1 MDWYMMNCELL
12 ATCSALGYLEGDVY
26 HREPDCLESVKDLIR
41 YLRHEDETRDVRQQ
55 LGAAQILQNDL
66 LPLLVQYPQD
76 KALFDAVVRLMVN
89 LTQPALLCFGK
100 VPADATARHH
110 FLQVLSYLQAYKE
123 AFASEK
129 VFGVLSEKLYDV
141 LQLDWEQRQEEDT
154 LLIERILLLVRN
166 VLHVPL
172 DPTEEQGVDGD
183 ASVHDRVL
191 WALHISG
198 MDDLL
203 KFLASAQSEQQWA
216 LHVLEIISLM
226 FRDQVSWAE
235 PGTPPQSTR
244 GSADSSAA
252 EPGAA
257 GSAGAGAGGRR
268 ARGGHAGAGD
278 PAAAGAGGEE
288 GPSTAAPVQVRRGP
302 EGLGPHLWGG
312 TAHPV
317 PARHSRFR
325 GSYVI
330 QGLKAI
336 GDNDVVFHKGL
347 HNLQSYSHDLGKE
360 PRRVPRRRQA
370 PPDPGPSRRSARNV
384 RLFLCH
390 FCQDFLEGCY
400 NRLMLLVKDQLLRE
414 KAQQHDET
422 YYLWATAFF
431 MAFNRSRGFR
441 PELVSETVGVRA
453 FHFIEQNLTTYYEM
467 ALMDKK
473 EAVTWARRMHLA
485 LKAYQELLRTVQEMD
500 RSPEP
505 AVRDSS
511 QVIKNNIFYLTEYR
525 ELLLALFRK
534 FDETKQPRAFLR
546 DLVETA
552 HLFLRML
559 ERFCRGRT
567 GLVVQS
573 KRVRRKKKPR
583 APAALAPQ
591 PPSAAEL
598 EELWAGLAPQLQ
610 ACLQGEVPLPE
621 DVVPFDAASE
631 TPVEEQRAEALLR
644 IQGCL
649 RDSQAPKALRLLRCA
664 REVWPEGDVFGPS
677 GVGPSE
683 ETQLLREIFFA
694 ALPRHAPPEAEEP
707 EELEEE
713 EVEEDEEEQTVQ
725 VAEKEFNFMDYL
737 KRFACAPVVRAC
749 ALLLRGYA
757 QNSARTNHCAA
768 RLLHRLARDL
778 RMEALLFQLS
788 LFTLFHRLLND
799 PGAAAHQELV
809 ALAKFIL
816 GKFFAL
822 AATNKKAF
830 VELLFWKNPTAVR
843 EMTEGYSSLREGE
856 GAAAHRAPSWTP
868 QEEQA
873 LRELYWKYKEVEGQD
888 VIAAILAELPAPGRT
903 RRQVVKHLVRLGL
916 ANSAKDFPQQ
926 RKGTR
931 IVLWTE
937 EQEQELE
944 RLFEEFRGSDDV
956 LGNIMKNLTARRSRA
971 RVVEKL
977 LGLGL
982 VAERKELHK
991 KRRRKG
997 RGPEPVQGGLGKGW
1011 GGHPRGAAPPRA
1023 PKTSPWSP
1031 QGEADALVVSAQDS
1045 SAEEGDS
1052 EEEEEEEEEEEAES
1066 DPMEEHWV
1074 PEEGAGQGLVNLL
1087 HQEGLAGPLRWLE
1100 NCLRRTAGDRE
1111 QEGERGQRSGLG
1123 AGARGRADSAPPPPG
1138 LSFPVPLVPLSEENE
1153 DAMEDR
1159 RFRALLR
1166 ELGLRPPASEQES
1179 FWRIP
1184 ATLTPQQLRR
1194 AAASLAHHSPNP
1206 EGLPQHPEELPA
1218 PPRHPQ
1224 APAPGEDLGW
1234 GLRDQAG
1241 GAGAASEPLSVCPAA
1256 EQPPAPL
1263 GSDSESEEP
1272 VPVPLQSGSKRRRRL
1287 DSEDEDGGSPGAE
1300 PAPPASPSE
1309 ADDAP
1314 QPAGRRKRARRLEE
1328 EEEEED

>member
-1 MDWYMMNCELL
+1 MDLYMMNCELL

-66 LPLLVQYPQD
+66 LPILVQHPQD
-76 KALFDAVVRLMVN
+76 KVLFDAVVRLMVN

-100 VPADATARHH
+100 VPPDATSRHH

-129 VFGVLSEKLYDV
+129 VFGVLSEKLYDL

-166 VLHVPL
+166 VLHVPP
-172 DPTEEQGVDGD
+172 DPTEEQSVDGD

-203 KFLASAQSEQQWA
+203 KFLASAQAEQQWA

-226 FRDQVSWAE
+226 FRDQSPEELAAL
-235 PGTPPQSTR
+235 GQ
-244 GSADSSAA
+244 GQAAA
-252 EPGAA
+252 EHGEDTRELETLRQRELAE
-257 GSAGAGAGGRR
+257 RR
-268 ARGGHAGAGD
+268 ARALQR
-278 PAAAGAGGEE
+278 
-288 GPSTAAPVQVRRGP
+288 PS
-302 EGLGPHLWGG
+302 
-312 TAHPV
+312 
-317 PARHSRFR
+317 RHSRFG
-325 GSYVI
+325 GSYVL

-336 GDNDVVFHKGL
+336 GDRDVVFHKGL
-347 HNLQSYSHDLGKE
+347 HNLKSYSHDLGKE
-360 PRRVPRRRQA
+360 TRRVPRRRQA
-370 PPDPGPSRRSARNV
+370 APEAEPPRRSARNV
-384 RLFLCH
+384 RLFLRH

-400 NRLMLLVKDQLLRE
+400 NRLMLLVKDQLVRE

-431 MAFNRSRGFR
+431 MAFNRRRGFR

-473 EAVTWARRMHLA
+473 EAATWARRMHLA

-500 RSPEP
+500 RSPEQ

-511 QVIKNNIFYLTEYR
+511 QVIKSNIFYLMEYR
-525 ELLLALFRK
+525 ELFLALFRK
-534 FDETKQPRAFLR
+534 FDETKQPRSFLR

-559 ERFCRGRT
+559 ERFCRGRA
-567 GLVVQS
+567 GLVV
-573 KRVRRKKKPR
+573 
-583 APAALAPQ
+583 
-591 PPSAAEL
+591 
-598 EELWAGLAPQLQ
+598 
-610 ACLQGEVPLPE
+610 QGEVPLPE

-649 RDSQAPKALRLLRCA
+649 RDARAPQALRLLRSA
-664 REVWPEGDVFGPS
+664 RDVWPEGDVFGPPDA
-677 GVGPSE
+677 GPPE
-683 ETQLLREIFFA
+683 ETQLLREILFA
-694 ALPRHAPPEAEEP
+694 PLPRHVPPEDEAP
-707 EELEEE
+707 EEE
-713 EVEEDEEEQTVQ
+713 EEEDEEEEEETVQ
-725 VAEKEFNFMDYL
+725 VSEKEFNFLDYL
-737 KRFACAPVVRAC
+737 KRFACAPVVRALV
-749 ALLLRGYA
+749 LLLRGYA
-757 QNSARTNHCAA
+757 RNSPRTNHCAA

-788 LFTLFHRLLND
+788 LFALFHRLLSD
-799 PGAAAHQELV
+799 PAAGAHQELV
-809 ALAKFIL
+809 ALAKFVL

-830 VELLFWKNPTAVR
+830 VELLFWKSPAAVR
-843 EMTEGYSSLREGE
+843 EMTEGYGSLREGE
-856 GAAAHRAPSWTP
+856 GAGRSRVPPWTP
-868 QEEQA
+868 QEEQE
-873 LRELYWKYKEVEGQD
+873 LRELYWKYKEVEGED
-888 VIAAILAELPAPGRT
+888 VIAAIVAHLPAPGRT
-903 RRQVVKHLVRLGL
+903 RRQVVKQLVRLGL
-916 ANSAKDFPQQ
+916 ASSAKDFPRE

-931 IVLWTE
+931 LVLWT
-937 EQEQELE
+937 QEQEEELA
-944 RLFEEFRGSDDV
+944 RLFEEFQGSEDV
-956 LGNIMKNLTARRSRA
+956 LGNIMKHLTARRSRA

-982 VAERKELHK
+982 VSERKELYK
-991 KRRRKG
+991 KRRRKSH
-997 RGPEPVQGGLGKGW
+997 GPGPGVA
-1011 GGHPRGAAPPRA
+1011 GASTVP
-1023 PKTSPWSP
+1023 
-1031 QGEADALVVSAQDS
+1031 AQDS
-1045 SAEEGDS
+1045 SAEDGDS
-1052 EEEEEEEEEEEAES
+1052 EEEEEDEAEEG
-1066 DPMEEHWV
+1066 PMEEHWV
-1074 PEEGAGQGLVNLL
+1074 PEEGAGQGLAHHL

-1111 QEGERGQRSGLG
+1111 EDGVSH
-1123 AGARGRADSAPPPPG
+1123 
-1138 LSFPVPLVPLSEENE
+1138 PVPLVPLSEENE

-1166 ELGLRPPASEQES
+1166 QLGLRPPASEQES

-1184 ATLTPQQLRR
+1184 AALTPQQLRR
-1194 AAASLAHHSPNP
+1194 AAASIAHRGPDPPGSP
-1206 EGLPQHPEELPA
+1206 QELLE
-1218 PPRHPQ
+1218 PPRCPRDPD
-1224 APAPGEDLGW
+1224 PAE
-1234 GLRDQAG
+1234 R
-1241 GAGAASEPLSVCPAA
+1241 
-1256 EQPPAPL
+1256 PPAGL

-1272 VPVPLQSGSKRRRRL
+1272 VPVPGAAQPGTKRRREL
-1287 DSEDEDGGSPGAE
+1287 DSEDEDNGGSGAE
-1300 PAPPASPSE
+1300 PDPPAPCSQE
-1309 ADDAP
+1309 DEDEDEDP
-1314 QPAGRRKRARRLEE
+1314 QPLGRRKRVRRVED
-1328 EEEEED
+1328 EEEED

>member
-1 MDWYMMNCELL
+1 MNCELL

-66 LPLLVQYPQD
+66 LPLLVQHPQD
-76 KALFDAVVRLMVN
+76 KGLFDAVVRLMVN

-100 VPADATARHH
+100 VPPDAASRHH

-129 VFGVLSEKLYDV
+129 VFGVLSEKLYDL

-166 VLHVPL
+166 VLHVPA
-172 DPTEEQGVDGD
+172 DPAEEQGVDGD

-203 KFLASAQSEQQWA
+203 KFLASAPSEQQWA

-226 FRDQVSWAE
+226 FRDQSPEELAAL
-235 PGTPPQSTR
+235 GQ
-244 GSADSSAA
+244 GQAAA
-252 EPGAA
+252 EHGEDTRELETLRQRELAEK
-257 GSAGAGAGGRR
+257 R
-268 ARGGHAGAGD
+268 ARALQR
-278 PAAAGAGGEE
+278 
-288 GPSTAAPVQVRRGP
+288 PS
-302 EGLGPHLWGG
+302 
-312 TAHPV
+312 
-317 PARHSRFR
+317 RHSRFG
-325 GSYVI
+325 GSYVL

-336 GDNDVVFHKGL
+336 GDRDVVFHKGL
-347 HNLQSYSHDLGKE
+347 HNLKSYSHDLGKE
-360 PRRVPRRRQA
+360 KRRVPRRRQA
-370 PPDPGPSRRSARNV
+370 PPEAEPPHRSARNV
-384 RLFLCH
+384 RLFLRC

-400 NRLMLLVKDQLLRE
+400 NRLMLLVKDQLVRE
-414 KAQQHDET
+414 KAQEHDET

-431 MAFNRSRGFR
+431 MAFNRRRGFR

-500 RSPEP
+500 RSPEQ

-511 QVIKNNIFYLTEYR
+511 QVIKSNIFYLMEYR
-525 ELLLALFRK
+525 ELFLALFRK
-534 FDETKQPRAFLR
+534 FDETKQPRSFLR

-559 ERFCRGRT
+559 ERFCQGRT

-573 KRVRRKKKPR
+573 KRVRRRKK

-591 PPSAAEL
+591 PPSAGEL

-649 RDSQAPKALRLLRCA
+649 RDARVPQALRLLRSA
-664 REVWPEGDVFGPS
+664 RDVWPEGDVFGPPEA
-677 GVGPSE
+677 GPPE
-683 ETQLLREIFFA
+683 ETQLLREILLA
-694 ALPRHAPPEAEEP
+694 PLPRHAPPEAEEP
-707 EELEEE
+707 REEE
-713 EVEEDEEEQTVQ
+713 EEDEEEEEETVR
-725 VAEKEFNFMDYL
+725 VSEKEFNFLDYL
-737 KRFACAPVVRAC
+737 KRFACTPVVRALV
-749 ALLLRGYA
+749 LLLRGYDR
-757 QNSARTNHCAA
+757 NSPRTNHCAA

-788 LFTLFHRLLND
+788 LFALFHRLLSD
-799 PGAAAHQELV
+799 PAAAAHQELV

-830 VELLFWKNPTAVR
+830 VELLFWKNPAAVR
-843 EMTEGYSSLREGE
+843 EMTEGYGSLQEEG
-856 GAAAHRAPSWTP
+856 GAGRGRVPPWTP
-868 QEEQA
+868 QEEQE
-873 LRELYWKYKEVEGQD
+873 LQELYWKYKEVEGED
-888 VIAAILAELPAPGRT
+888 VVAAIMAELRAPGRT
-903 RRQVVKHLVRLGL
+903 RRQVVKQLVRLGL
-916 ANSAKDFPQQ
+916 ADSARDFPRK
-926 RKGTR
+926 RKGTC
-931 IVLWTE
+931 IVLWT
-937 EQEQELE
+937 QEQEEELT
-944 RLFEEFRGSDDV
+944 RLFEEFQSSEDV
-956 LGNIMKNLTARRSRA
+956 LGNIMKHLTARRSRA

-982 VAERKELHK
+982 VSERKELYR

-997 RGPEPVQGGLGKGW
+997 HGPGP
-1011 GGHPRGAAPPRA
+1011 GAAAA
-1023 PKTSPWSP
+1023 PAVP
-1031 QGEADALVVSAQDS
+1031 AQDS
-1045 SAEEGDS
+1045 SAEDDGDS
-1052 EEEEEEEEEEEAES
+1052 EEEEEEEG
-1066 DPMEEHWV
+1066 PMEEQWA
-1074 PEEGAGQGLVNLL
+1074 PEEGAGPGLAHRL
-1087 HQEGLAGPLRWLE
+1087 HQEGLAGPLRWLGT
-1100 NCLRRTAGDRE
+1100 CLRRAAGDR
-1111 QEGERGQRSGLG
+1111 QEDGVSY
-1123 AGARGRADSAPPPPG
+1123 
-1138 LSFPVPLVPLSEENE
+1138 PVPLVPLSEENE

-1159 RFRALLR
+1159 RFQALLR
-1166 ELGLRPPASEQES
+1166 RLGLRPPASEQES

-1194 AAASLAHHSPNP
+1194 AASSIAHPDPPASPLEPP
-1206 EGLPQHPEELPA
+1206 GVPQ
-1218 PPRHPQ
+1218 
-1224 APAPGEDLGW
+1224 D
-1234 GLRDQAG
+1234 
-1241 GAGAASEPLSVCPAA
+1241 PAA
-1256 EQPPAPL
+1256 EPPPP

-1272 VPVPLQSGSKRRRRL
+1272 VAVPSPVPPAGTKRRRELEAEGSPGVGPAPAAPRVPEEE
-1287 DSEDEDGGSPGAE
+1287 DEEEDED
-1300 PAPPASPSE
+1300 
-1309 ADDAP
+1309 P
-1314 QPAGRRKRARRLEE
+1314 QPLGRRKRIRRVE

>member
-1 MDWYMMNCELL
+1 MDLYMMNCELL

-66 LPLLVQYPQD
+66 LPILVQHPQD
-76 KALFDAVVRLMVN
+76 KVLFDAVVRLMVN

-100 VPADATARHH
+100 VPPDAASRHH

-129 VFGVLSEKLYDV
+129 VFGVLSEKLYDL

-166 VLHVPL
+166 VLHVPP
-172 DPTEEQGVDGD
+172 DPTEEQSVDGD

-203 KFLASAQSEQQWA
+203 KFLASAQAEQQWA

-226 FRDQVSWAE
+226 FRDQSPEELAAL
-235 PGTPPQSTR
+235 GQ
-244 GSADSSAA
+244 GQAAA
-252 EPGAA
+252 EHREDTRELETLRQRELAE
-257 GSAGAGAGGRR
+257 RR
-268 ARGGHAGAGD
+268 ARGLRR
-278 PAAAGAGGEE
+278 
-288 GPSTAAPVQVRRGP
+288 PS
-302 EGLGPHLWGG
+302 
-312 TAHPV
+312 
-317 PARHSRFR
+317 RHSRFG
-325 GSYVI
+325 GSYVL

-336 GDNDVVFHKGL
+336 GDRDVVFHKGL
-347 HNLQSYSHDLGKE
+347 HNLKSYSHDLGKE
-360 PRRVPRRRQA
+360 TRRVPRRRQA
-370 PPDPGPSRRSARNV
+370 APEAEPPRRSARNV
-384 RLFLCH
+384 RLFLRR

-400 NRLMLLVKDQLLRE
+400 NRLMLLVKDQLVRE

-431 MAFNRSRGFR
+431 MAFNRRRGFR

-473 EAVTWARRMHLA
+473 EAATWARRMHLA

-500 RSPEP
+500 RSPEQ

-511 QVIKNNIFYLTEYR
+511 QVIKSNIFYLMEYR
-525 ELLLALFRK
+525 ELFLALFRK
-534 FDETKQPRAFLR
+534 FDETKQPRSFLR

-559 ERFCRGRT
+559 ERFCRGRA
-567 GLVVQS
+567 GLVV
-573 KRVRRKKKPR
+573 
-583 APAALAPQ
+583 
-591 PPSAAEL
+591 
-598 EELWAGLAPQLQ
+598 
-610 ACLQGEVPLPE
+610 QGEVPLPE
-621 DVVPFDAASE
+621 DAVPFDAASE

-649 RDSQAPKALRLLRCA
+649 RDARAPQALRLLRSA
-664 REVWPEGDVFGPS
+664 RDVWPEGDVFGPPDA
-677 GVGPSE
+677 GPPE
-683 ETQLLREIFFA
+683 ETQLLREILFA
-694 ALPRHAPPEAEEP
+694 PLPRHVPPEDEAP
-707 EELEEE
+707 EEE
-713 EVEEDEEEQTVQ
+713 EEEDEEEEEETVQ
-725 VAEKEFNFMDYL
+725 VSEKEFNFLDYL
-737 KRFACAPVVRAC
+737 KRFACAPVVRALV
-749 ALLLRGYA
+749 LLLRGYA
-757 QNSARTNHCAA
+757 RNSPRTNHCAA

-788 LFTLFHRLLND
+788 LFALFHRLLSD
-799 PGAAAHQELV
+799 PAAGAHQELV
-809 ALAKFIL
+809 ALAKFVL

-830 VELLFWKNPTAVR
+830 VELLFWKSPAAVR
-843 EMTEGYSSLREGE
+843 EMTEGYGSLREGE
-856 GAAAHRAPSWTP
+856 GAGRSRVPPWTP
-868 QEEQA
+868 QEEQE
-873 LRELYWKYKEVEGQD
+873 LRELYWKYKEVEGED
-888 VIAAILAELPAPGRT
+888 VIAAIVAHLPAPGRT
-903 RRQVVKHLVRLGL
+903 RRQVVKQLVRLGL
-916 ANSAKDFPQQ
+916 ASSTKDFPRE

-931 IVLWTE
+931 LVLWT
-937 EQEQELE
+937 QEQEEELA
-944 RLFEEFRGSDDV
+944 RLFEEFQGSEDV
-956 LGNIMKNLTARRSRA
+956 LGNIMKHLTARRSRA

-982 VAERKELHK
+982 VSERKELYK

-997 RGPEPVQGGLGKGW
+997 HGPGPGVAGAS
-1011 GGHPRGAAPPRA
+1011 AAP
-1023 PKTSPWSP
+1023 
-1031 QGEADALVVSAQDS
+1031 AQDS
-1045 SAEEGDS
+1045 SAEDGDS
-1052 EEEEEEEEEEEAES
+1052 EEEEEEDEAEEG
-1066 DPMEEHWV
+1066 PMEEHWV
-1074 PEEGAGQGLVNLL
+1074 PEEGAGQGLAHHL

-1111 QEGERGQRSGLG
+1111 EDGVSH
-1123 AGARGRADSAPPPPG
+1123 
-1138 LSFPVPLVPLSEENE
+1138 PVPLVPLSEENE

-1166 ELGLRPPASEQES
+1166 QLGLRPPASEQES

-1184 ATLTPQQLRR
+1184 AALTPQQLRR
-1194 AAASLAHHSPNP
+1194 AAASIAHRGPDPPGSP
-1206 EGLPQHPEELPA
+1206 QELLE
-1218 PPRHPQ
+1218 PPRCPRDPD
-1224 APAPGEDLGW
+1224 PAE
-1234 GLRDQAG
+1234 R
-1241 GAGAASEPLSVCPAA
+1241 
-1256 EQPPAPL
+1256 PPAGL

-1272 VPVPLQSGSKRRRRL
+1272 VPVPSAAQPGTKRRREP
-1287 DSEDEDGGSPGAE
+1287 DSEDEDTGGSGAE
-1300 PAPPASPSE
+1300 PDPAAPRSQE
-1309 ADDAP
+1309 DEDKDEDEDP
-1314 QPAGRRKRARRLEE
+1314 QPLGRRKRVRRVEDE
-1328 EEEEED
+1328 DEEED